1 LRALFV
7 PGVGWDCVGEW
18 LGLKGT
24 EAAHVRQFGYDLVA
38 LKVDALSSSDNN
50 ARQIRDAI
58 VAMGPADGEPDI
70 VLIGFSKG
78 APDILQAIVS
88 YPEIHEQIAAVVSM
102 AGAIDGS
109 PLANDATQSQ
119 LNMLQH
125 QADADCTPGDG
136 GALESL
142 RSATRKKWL
151 SRDIAELAIALR
163 SGAMPGLPA
172 AALIPLI
179 YKLAP

>member
-1 LRALFV
+1 
-7 PGVGWDCVGEW
+7 
-18 LGLKGT
+18 
-24 EAAHVRQFGYDLVA
+24 
-38 LKVDALSSSDNN
+38 
-50 ARQIRDAI
+50 
-58 VAMGPADGEPDI
+58 MGPADGEPDI